1 MIKSGKEFL
10 LVVRI
15 NIRKTKRG
23 RAMKCAEE
31 LYRDFIN
38 GDNDAFDKLIEMYRS
53 NLIFFINRYV
63 HDIHAAE
70 DLAIDSFMYIYV
82 NKKKFNFKVTLKT
95 YLFTI
100 GRSRAIDYLRK
111 TKVLNNTD
119 LMEHQ
124 KELSEVEDEV
134 IKDEQARTVNE
145 AVKALPADMSAA
157 VSLVYFEGLSYDETA
172 KVMKKNKKQID
183 NLLYRAK
190 KVLKNTLTEDIL

>member
-1 MIKSGKEFL
+1 M
-10 LVVRI
+10 
-15 NIRKTKRG
+15 N
-23 RAMKCAEE
+23 CAEE

-63 HDIHAAE
+63 HDIQVAE

-111 TKVLNNTD
+111 TKVFNNTD
-119 LMEHQ
+119 LIEHQ
-124 KELSEVEDEV
+124 KDLSEIEEAV
-134 IKDEQARTVNE
+134 IKSEQAKAVNE
-145 AVKALPADMSAA
+145 AVKALPVDMSAA
-157 VSLVYFEGLSYDETA
+157 VTLVYFEGLSYDETA
-172 KVMKKNKKQID
+172 RVMKKNKKQVD

-190 KVLKNTLTEDIL
+190 RVLKNELSEDIL

>member
-1 MIKSGKEFL
+1 
-10 LVVRI
+10 
-15 NIRKTKRG
+15 
-23 RAMKCAEE
+23 MKCAEE

-70 DLAIDSFMYIYV
+70 DLAIDSFLYIYV

-157 VSLVYFEGLSYDETA
+157 VSLVYFERLSYDETA

>member
-1 MIKSGKEFL
+1 M
-10 LVVRI
+10 
-15 NIRKTKRG
+15 N
-23 RAMKCAEE
+23 CAEE

-38 GDNDAFDKLIEMYRS
+38 GNNSAFDKLIEMYRS

-63 HDIHAAE
+63 HDIQVAE

-111 TKVLNNTD
+111 AKVLNNTD
-119 LMEHQ
+119 LIEHQ
-124 KELSEVEDEV
+124 KDLLEIEENV
-134 IKDEQARTVNE
+134 IINEQAKAVNE
-145 AVKALPADMSAA
+145 AVKALPVDMCA
-157 VSLVYFEGLSYDETA
+157 VVTLVYFEGLSYDETA

-190 KVLKNTLTEDIL
+190 KALKNELSEDIL

>member
-1 MIKSGKEFL
+1 M
-10 LVVRI
+10 
-15 NIRKTKRG
+15 N
-23 RAMKCAEE
+23 CAEE

-38 GDNDAFDKLIEMYRS
+38 GNNSAFDKLIEMYRS

-63 HDIHAAE
+63 HDIQVAE

-119 LMEHQ
+119 LIEHQ
-124 KELSEVEDEV
+124 KDLLEIEEKV
-134 IKDEQARTVNE
+134 IKNEQAKAVNE
-145 AVKALPADMSAA
+145 AVKALPVDMCA
-157 VSLVYFEGLSYDETA
+157 VVTLVYFEGLSYDETA

-190 KVLKNTLTEDIL
+190 KVLKNTLSEDIL

>member
-1 MIKSGKEFL
+1 
-10 LVVRI
+10 
-15 NIRKTKRG
+15 
-23 RAMKCAEE
+23 MKCAEE

-70 DLAIDSFMYIYV
+70 DLAIDSFLYIYV

-145 AVKALPADMSAA
+145 AVKALPADMRAA

>member
-1 MIKSGKEFL
+1 M
-10 LVVRI
+10 
-15 NIRKTKRG
+15 N
-23 RAMKCAEE
+23 CAEE

-38 GDNDAFDKLIEMYRS
+38 GNNSAFDKLIEMYRS

-63 HDIHAAE
+63 HDIQVAE

-111 TKVLNNTD
+111 AKVLNNTD
-119 LMEHQ
+119 LIEHQ
-124 KELSEVEDEV
+124 KDLSEIEENV
-134 IKDEQARTVNE
+134 IKNEQAKAVNE
-145 AVKALPADMSAA
+145 AVKALPVDMCA
-157 VSLVYFEGLSYDETA
+157 VVTLVYFEGLSYGETA

-190 KVLKNTLTEDIL
+190 KALMNELSEDIL